1 MDCCTDLLEI
11 SWVHFSNI
19 AARVY
24 LISGGMN
31 GYVALCGGDPCP
43 PVFRSPVDGLEDIMD
58 NQVM

>member
-1 MDCCTDLLEI
+1 
-11 SWVHFSNI
+11 
-19 AARVY
+19 
-24 LISGGMN
+24 MN